1 MPFLDSFGGGVEFCW
16 GPPPPAAAAEGDA
29 AAAAAAAAAT
39 AAAAAAAAAE
49 GAEAPSLTFY
59 AEVRGTGPL
68 RAELSGHP
76 LTRLP
81 ESALPCVTL
90 VVNGVEIPALLDTG
104 KQDEIWS
111 S

>member
-16 GPPPPAAAAEGDA
+16 GPPPPAAAA
-29 AAAAAAAAAT
+29 
-39 AAAAAAAAAE
+39 AAAAE
-49 GAEAPSLTFY
+49 GVEAPSLTFY